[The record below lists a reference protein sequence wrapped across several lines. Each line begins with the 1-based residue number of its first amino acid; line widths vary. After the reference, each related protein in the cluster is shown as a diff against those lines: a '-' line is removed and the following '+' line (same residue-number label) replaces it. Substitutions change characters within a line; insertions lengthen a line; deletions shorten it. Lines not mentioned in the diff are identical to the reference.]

1 MVASIV
7 LSTLFTA
14 AICAIVGIA
23 ATSTAGLAIGVI
35 AGWGVTIA
43 SEQFDVKSRY
53 RKAMR
58 I

>member
-1 MVASIV
+1 MSIVASA
-7 LSTLFTA
+7 LLTA
-14 AICAIVGIA
+14 AICALVGIA

>member
-1 MVASIV
+1 MSIVASA
-7 LSTLFTA
+7 LLTA
-14 AICAIVGIA
+14 AICALVGIA

-43 SEQFDVKSRY
+43 SEQLDLKSRY